1 MNDHPLTA
9 GAPAQQPAAGGT
21 GPRANQLA
29 LQGVVNRLV
38 RGLLTVPLVSR
49 GIGRRL
55 VTLYVTGRTSGRRYT
70 VPVAY
75 TRDAGDLLIGTSF
88 GWGRNLR
95 TGEPVTIR
103 LLGRRRLADVT
114 VYTDEA
120 GVTAAFALMC
130 ADNHAFANFNK
141 IRFDPAGR
149 PDPDDLRDA
158 WVAGAR
164 AFRLTPR

>member
-9 GAPAQQPAAGGT
+9 GTPAQKPADGGPR
-21 GPRANQLA
+21 PRANQLA
-29 LQGVVNRLV
+29 LQGMVNRLV

-49 GIGRRL
+49 GVGRRL
-55 VTLYVTGRTSGRRYT
+55 VTLYVTGRKSGRRIA

-75 TRDAGDLLIGTSF
+75 TRDGGDLLIGTPF

-95 TGEPVTIR
+95 SGEPVTIR
-103 LLGRRRLADVT
+103 LLGRRRQADVT

-120 GVTAAFALMC
+120 GVTAAYALMC
-130 ADNHAFANFNK
+130 TDNHAFARFNQ
-141 IRFDPAGR
+141 IRFDAAGR
-149 PDPDDLRDA
+149 PSRDDIRDA